1 MPNIVKVGVFKC
13 GNIGAAPI
21 IELLLDELAE
31 REDIRVR
38 VVTTGSKMNVE
49 DVEEALPKLLEF
61 SPDLIISISPNA
73 AIPGPTKVREI
84 LSKKGIRCIVIS
96 DGVAK
101 KIKEELEKQGLGY
114 IIIMGDP
121 LIGARREFL
130 DPVEMAIFNSNVIK
144 VLAITGVFRMIHRE
158 IDRLVTNLREG
169 VILTL
174 PRLIIDT
181 ENIRD
186 ESEFKNPYAKAKAM
200 AAYELTKKVAEID
213 QRACFVE
220 KEKEKYIP
228 LVACAHEVA
237 QTAARLAEEAREIEK
252 YADTVA
258 RKPHSKEGKP
268 LTKTQLMVPPILDE
282 EAYEKWLKENKPTR
296 YLY

>member
-1 MPNIVKVGVFKC
+1 VPNIIKVGVFKC
-13 GNIGAAPI
+13 GNIGTAPM

-73 AIPGPTKVREI
+73 TIPGPAKAREI
-84 LSKKGIRCIVIS
+84 LSNKKIPSIVIS
-96 DGVAK
+96 DAPAK
-101 KIKEELEKQGLGY
+101 KVTAEIEKQGLGY

-158 IDRLVTNLREG
+158 IDRLVTNLKEG
-169 VILTL
+169 VTPNL
-174 PRLIIDT
+174 PRRIIDT

-252 YADTVA
+252 YADSVA

-268 LTKTQLMVPPILDE
+268 LTKTQLMVTPILDE
-282 EAYEKWLKENKPTR
+282 EVYEKWLKQNKQTR